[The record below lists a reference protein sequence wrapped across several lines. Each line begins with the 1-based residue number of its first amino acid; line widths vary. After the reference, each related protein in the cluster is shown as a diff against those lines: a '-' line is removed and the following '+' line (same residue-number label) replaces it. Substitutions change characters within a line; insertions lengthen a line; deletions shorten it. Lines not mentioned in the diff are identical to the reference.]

1 MNPAIEQEPQ
11 TLLAQIQAL
20 ANPADDQWLG
30 LPPQAYQ
37 SQAVF
42 DAEATHIFR
51 AGWMLIGRVDQTA
64 GPGDFLCIDL
74 LGESLV
80 MVRDQ
85 EGQLRVLSRTC
96 RHRWMDVCG
105 GANEGNCEVFVC
117 PYHAWTYE
125 LDGRLRRASEMQHT
139 PDFDPD
145 EVRLPVIRHEVWQ
158 GFVFVNLDGHAD
170 ALAPRLAPLDE
181 AIAEYGLESWV
192 TVRSLDFGEQP
203 WDWKVMMDNGEVYH
217 HVALHRHTVEP
228 RSPGRLG
235 ITVENNGHFGLQ
247 YGPAADSILVTASDG
262 EPVMPAYL
270 PHIDGYEPWLKLNH
284 RQRTSALYLY
294 VLPNYVISLNPDR
307 GAFVQTFPLGPGRIH
322 YRQNIMVPP
331 EALSVPDFD
340 AALNTSIERA
350 KTVIAEDF
358 SACEA
363 VQRGTQSQ
371 YATQAHL
378 SHLEAHQRDFA
389 RWVARRLAGSS

>member
-1 MNPAIEQEPQ
+1 MNQ
-11 TLLAQIQAL
+11 TLDHESQALLAQIQAL
-20 ANPADDQWLG
+20 ANPSDEQWLG
-30 LPPQAYQ
+30 LPPRAYQ

-42 DAEATHIFR
+42 DAEATHVFR
-51 AGWMLIGRVDQTA
+51 AGWMLIGRVDQA
-64 GPGDFLCIDL
+64 AAPGDFLCIDL

-80 MVRDQ
+80 MVRDHDR
-85 EGQLRVLSRTC
+85 QLRILSRIC

-105 GANEGNCEVFVC
+105 GERDGNCKVFVC

-125 LDGRLRRASEMQHT
+125 LDGRLRRATEMHRT
-139 PDFDPD
+139 PNFDPD
-145 EVRLPVIRHEVWQ
+145 EIRLPVVRHEVWQ
-158 GFVFVNLDGHAD
+158 GFVFVNLDGQAD
-170 ALAPRLAPLDE
+170 TLAPRLAPLDE

-217 HVALHRHTVEP
+217 HVALHRETVEP

-235 ITVENNGHFGLQ
+235 ITAENNGHFGLQ
-247 YGPAADSILVTASDG
+247 YGPAAENILVTASDG
-262 EPVMPAYL
+262 RPVMPAYL

-307 GAFVQTFPLGPGRIH
+307 GAFVQTFPIGPGRIH

-331 EALSVPDFD
+331 EALAVPGFD
-340 AALNTSIERA
+340 TALDTSIDRA

-371 YATQAHL
+371 YASQAHL

-389 RWVARRLAGSS
+389 SWLAKRLTPAI